1 MHTGISLYQMCTRST
16 FQVKGGIYL
25 RANPINSLAASIG
38 NTLPTSSTVE
48 ICVCML
54 SHSVL
59 SNTLQPHGLQLTRF
73 LCPWGFSRQEYRSGL
88 PCSLPGDLTDPEFKP
103 GSPSLLVDSLQAE
116 LPGKSQQQHNLQQK
130 ILKYFLQS
138 CL

>member
-1 MHTGISLYQMCTRST
+1 MEDNYFIYLCALSHTHKTEFKKEMHTGISLYQMCTRST

-59 SNTLQPHGLQLTRF
+59 SNTLQPHGL
-73 LCPWGFSRQEYRSGL
+73 
-88 PCSLPGDLTDPEFKP
+88 
-103 GSPSLLVDSLQAE
+103 
-116 LPGKSQQQHNLQQK
+116 
-130 ILKYFLQS
+130 
-138 CL
+138 